1 MELSAFPSSTSY
13 FSFSSP
19 VIRNTNLHN
28 PNNINLSQFT
38 STRRREI
45 SPISIPRV
53 NVESPLSKKHDLL
66 RAVQDTQ
73 RGLITNPDQR
83 SSIEE
88 ALLQYTSASDVVV
101 LFESAQRF
109 PFLQVGQIFQKF
121 ECRDQTDGGVV
132 RNVVRWS
139 IPSLLEIS
147 VQNIKISKE
156 LQAWIAAVLHR
167 SYLSLKILQFH
178 QTFKAAVPV
187 TIPGRRSTGGLYYLS
202 YLDNNMLL
210 GRAVGGGGV
219 FVFTKAQPFLL

>member
-13 FSFSSP
+13 FSLSSP
-19 VIRNTNLHN
+19 VTRNTNLHN

-38 STRRREI
+38 TTTRRREI

-53 NVESPLSKKHDLL
+53 NVKSPSSHSSVICLSTATTTTTRIDKFELESKKHDLL
-66 RAVQDTQ
+66 RAIQYTQ

-88 ALLQYTSASDVVV
+88 ALVCVEGYDAGTEIDLKKLDGTWRLQYTSASDVVV

-132 RNVVRWS
+132 RNVVQWS
-139 IPSLLEIS
+139 IPSLLEEQEGATLLVSANFS
-147 VQNIKISKE
+147 VVSKRNI
-156 LQAWIAAVLHR
+156 
-167 SYLSLKILQFH
+167 YLEFEE
-178 QTFKAAVPV
+178 
-187 TIPGRRSTGGLYYLS
+187 
-202 YLDNNMLL
+202 
-210 GRAVGGGGV
+210 
-219 FVFTKAQPFLL
+219 